1 MYLAAAM
8 ALASCANDD
17 YVGGENLAS
26 NDTTP
31 IAFNMNTPATTRA
44 EKTGSDAATTL
55 GQEFIVWG
63 EKNEETNKATDAAN
77 LVFEN
82 YRVQYAD
89 KTGST
94 KNSTVSNTTG
104 WDYVGIAPY
113 AANVTPKINAAT
125 QTVKYWDFKA
135 TNYVFTAVSALK
147 TDIEAG
153 NVKITKTEGAASVAS
168 SAKGYKIEL
177 TNGAKAENVFV
188 ADRNEVTTPKTST
201 DVKPVTMRFRN
212 FQTKIRFGFYETVP
226 GYNVQITGVKYNSAT
241 TAVSDKFGV
250 DGDFVT
256 APTGTDKVTYT
267 VTYDANN
274 VPVVTVAAEG
284 TSAKA
289 AYKAFGGDVFQTG
302 ENYLSKESSAPTYD
316 TTGGTYTCILPNTSN
331 STAMT
336 FKVSYKLISEDTK
349 EEIVVEDKQVTVPSQ
364 YCQWKPNFAYTY
376 LFKVSDKSAELY
388 PITFDA
394 VVAEDEVN
402 LQETITEVGEPS
414 ITTIAFDT
422 NNKVVTGQ
430 NEYAA
435 GNTIYATTNAA
446 DGMTSSNTKLYTV
459 TATAGTG
466 ATPVIS
472 EASVANCLA
481 KMTESSGKWTATDAT
496 GGKLEVTKVETTDA
510 NFVTEVP
517 SELAGGAARTI
528 SALTWTGSANTTYV
542 VEYEPTTGTKYYKV
556 VLVK

>member
-1 MYLAAAM
+1 MKKSYLYLVAAM

-44 EKTGSDAATTL
+44 DQDGATAATTL

-63 EKNEETNKATDAAN
+63 EKAESDAATTSTN
-77 LVFEN
+77 IVFEN
-82 YRVQYAD
+82 YRVQYVDGTA
-89 KTGST
+89 
-94 KNSTVSNTTG
+94 NSTVSNTKG
-104 WDYVGIAPY
+104 WEYVGIAPY
-113 AANVTPKINAAT
+113 ANTKVSPAISTAA
-125 QTVKYWDFKA
+125 QTIKYWDFNK
-135 TNYVFTAVSALK
+135 TYTFTAVSANK
-147 TDIEAG
+147 QDIADDK
-153 NVKITKTEGAASVAS
+153 VKITKNYTNST
-168 SAKGYKIEL
+168 KLTHGYTIEL
-177 TNGAKAENVFV
+177 TNGADASKIYV
-188 ADRNEVTTPKTST
+188 ADRKEETRTTAPTAGNT
-201 DVKPVTMRFRN
+201 VDPVTLKFRN

-226 GYNVQITGVKYNSAT
+226 GYNVQITGVKYNNDTEST
-241 TAVSDKFGV
+241 SNFGV

-274 VPVVTVAAEG
+274 VPVVTVATEG

-289 AYKAFGGDVFQTG
+289 TYKAFGGDVFQTG
-302 ENYLSKESSAPTYD
+302 ENYLSKEASAPTYD
-316 TTGGTYTCILPNTSN
+316 TTGGTYTCILPNTGN

-414 ITTIAFDT
+414 ITTIAFDGT
-422 NNKVVTGQ
+422 TVVTGK
-430 NEYAA
+430 NEYEV
-435 GNTIYATTNAA
+435 GNTIYATTNAT
-446 DGMTSSNTKLYTV
+446 DGMTSTNTKLYTV

-510 NFVTEVP
+510 NFVTSVP
-517 SELAGGAARTI
+517 SELVGGAARSI
-528 SALTWTGSANTTYV
+528 NALKWTGTASTTYV
-542 VEYEPTTGTKYYKV
+542 VEYENSGTKYYKV